1 MSDEPVLCAF
11 CAVGYPPSFCL
22 WEKPGGCLKEAEE
35 DFSSVMPQQGE
46 KEEKVLTDPI
56 STGRKRAAALYKIAP
71 GTECE
76 WAWKKNAGGGIV
88 PIMGCPGRGAS
99 HIHHGPDKST
109 LNNDRDNISIICST
123 CHVRWHDANDPHYP
137 TPRPSDNSTWLPL
150 GDTIHRLDE
159 MVTADKTEILL
170 HEAAVPPSK
179 REKGLK

>member
-1 MSDEPVLCAF
+1 MNEQPILCAY

-22 WEKPGGCLKEAEE
+22 WETPGGCLADSE
-35 DFSSVMPQQGE
+35 DFSSVLPQQ
-46 KEEKVLTDPI
+46 EEKTLIDPV

-76 WAWKKNAGGGIV
+76 WAWKKNCGGGIV

-123 CHVRWHDANDPHYP
+123 CHVRWHDANDPYYK
-137 TPRPSDNSTWLPL
+137 TARPADNSTWLPI
-150 GDTIHRLDE
+150 GDTIHKLDE
-159 MVTADKTEILL
+159 MIQADKTEVLL

>member
-1 MSDEPVLCAF
+1 MTDDVVLCAY

-22 WEKPGGCLKEAEE
+22 WEKAGGCLAEKEEE
-35 DFSSVMPQQGE
+35 DFSSVQPQ
-46 KEEKVLTDPI
+46 EEKTLTDPI

-76 WAWKKNAGGGIV
+76 WAWKKNCGGGIV
-88 PIMGCPGRGAS
+88 TIMGCPGRPAS

-109 LNNDRDNISIICST
+109 LNNDRENISIICST
-123 CHVRWHDANDPHYP
+123 CHVRWHDVNDPHYP
-137 TPRPSDNSTWLPL
+137 NARPVDNGTWLPL

-159 MVTADKTEILL
+159 MVQADKTEILL
-170 HEAAVPPSK
+170 HEATIAPSK